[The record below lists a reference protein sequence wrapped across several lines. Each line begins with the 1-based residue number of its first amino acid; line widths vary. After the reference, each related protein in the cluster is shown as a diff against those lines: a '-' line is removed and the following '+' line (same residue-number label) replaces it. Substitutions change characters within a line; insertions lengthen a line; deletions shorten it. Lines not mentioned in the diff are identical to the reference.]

1 MYPSQPESDSN
12 EWSSLQMK
20 RSRSVEK
27 RVFSTTLQSLRKEK
41 KVTQEQ
47 LAQKLGVSPQAVSKW
62 ENGSYPEGDLLPAIA
77 DFFDVSID
85 YLYGRSDGEKT
96 IEQKVFEAVYDSTCK
111 EFEDTGRADEHYKTS
126 NLIRNLNC
134 AMQSALWV
142 NNKCYEAPA
151 RDPIEHPK
159 MASVVCDDVFYSY
172 FGLREDNDI
181 SFFLNK
187 TKNYDLYEEL
197 LKDTSKIEKLFKLL
211 SDRDNISIIAFLYT
225 LKNGEF
231 ASVDVISKS
240 LGIDKAKVKEFMD
253 KIFGE
258 MEYGECCDV
267 SPFQKASVI
276 NASCKEENIFGTA
289 SACGGLF
296 MAMMMLAREYTDY
309 PMTFRLVIN
318 AKQKS
323 WLDRKKMFKK

>member
-1 MYPSQPESDSN
+1 MYPSQPESDLN

-47 LAQKLGVSPQAVSKW
+47 LARKLGVSPQAVSKW

-96 IEQKVFEAVYDSTCK
+96 IEQKVFEAVYDETVK
-111 EFEDTGRADEHYKTS
+111 EYEDTGRADEHYKTS
-126 NLIRNLNC
+126 ELMRNIIW
-134 AMQSALWV
+134 AMINGLWV
-142 NNKCYEAPA
+142 NNKNFEKPSV
-151 RDPIEHPK
+151 DSKEHPK

-172 FGLREDNDI
+172 FGLREDNNF

-187 TKNYDLYEEL
+187 TKNYDMYEEL
-197 LKDTSKIEKLFKLL
+197 FKDTSKMEALFKIL
-211 SDRDNISIIAFLYT
+211 SDRENILILAFLYT
-225 LKNGEF
+225 LKPDEF
-231 ASVDVISKS
+231 VSVDVISKS
-240 LGIDKAKVKEFMD
+240 LGIDRSKVKKLMD
-253 KIFGE
+253 MLFDDMKCETENF
-258 MEYGECCDV
+258 
-267 SPFQKASVI
+267 SSFKSVRMV
-276 NASCKEENIFGTA
+276 NASSKEEKIYGADFT
-289 SACGGLF
+289 CGGLF
-296 MAMMMLAREYTDY
+296 MALMMIAKEFTDL
-309 PMTFRLVIN
+309 PMAFRLRIN
-318 AKQKS
+318 AKQKC

>member
-96 IEQKVFEAVYDSTCK
+96 IEQKVFEAVYDETVK
-111 EFEDTGRADEHYKTS
+111 EYEDTGRADEHYKTS
-126 NLIRNLNC
+126 ELMRNIIW
-134 AMQSALWV
+134 AMINGLWV
-142 NNKCYEAPA
+142 NNKNYEKPSV
-151 RDPIEHPK
+151 DSKEHPK

-172 FGLREDNDI
+172 FGLREDNNF

-187 TKNYDLYEEL
+187 TKNYDMYEEL
-197 LKDTSKIEKLFKLL
+197 FKDTSKMEALFKIL
-211 SDRDNISIIAFLYT
+211 SDRENRLILAFLYT
-225 LKNGEF
+225 LNLTFLYKGNI
-231 ASVDVISKS
+231 V
-240 LGIDKAKVKEFMD
+240 
-253 KIFGE
+253 
-258 MEYGECCDV
+258 V
-267 SPFQKASVI
+267 S
-276 NASCKEENIFGTA
+276 
-289 SACGGLF
+289 
-296 MAMMMLAREYTDY
+296 R
-309 PMTFRLVIN
+309 
-318 AKQKS
+318 
-323 WLDRKKMFKK
+323 DR